1 MARDVIIATFE
12 NRNQAYEAARDI
24 DKLDDSVIRV
34 QSGAIVEKDL
44 LGNVNYLDEKGLAS
58 PWGIIGGSTGGALLG
73 ALVGTLAGPAGTMT
87 GAQVGAAAA
96 ATGGLLG
103 GTVGATVDIA
113 DTGLKE
119 DYVAAVSG
127 RLLPG
132 HAAFVAEV
140 EEHSTLP
147 VDQAVWRNGGVIFRH
162 PSTYFEV

>member
-12 NRNQAYEAARDI
+12 NRNQAYDAAKAI

-34 QSGAIVEKDL
+34 MSGAIVEKDM
-44 LGNVNYLDEKGLAS
+44 LGNVTWLDSKGLAS
-58 PWGIIGGSTGGALLG
+58 PWGTVAGGAGGALLG
-73 ALVGTLAGPAGTMT
+73 ALVGTLAGPAGTRT

-103 GTVGATVDIA
+103 GTVGATIDIA
-113 DTGLKE
+113 DAGLKE
-119 DYVAAVSG
+119 DYVAEVSG

-140 EEHSTLP
+140 EEHSTQP
-147 VDQAVWRNGGVIFRH
+147 VDEAVWSNGGVIFRF
-162 PSTYFEV
+162 PANDLLV

>member
-24 DKLDDSVIRV
+24 DKLDDSVIHV

-44 LGNVNYLDEKGLAS
+44 LGNVTLLDSKEHAS
-58 PWGIIGGSTGGALLG
+58 PWGTIGGLTGGTLLG
-73 ALVGTLAGPAGTMT
+73 ALVGTLAGPAGTLT

-103 GTVGATVDIA
+103 GTLGATIDIA

-127 RLLPG
+127 CLLPG
-132 HAAFVAEV
+132 HAALVAEV
-140 EEHSTLP
+140 DEYSTQP
-147 VDQAVWRNGGVIFRH
+147 VDEAVWRHGGVILRQPTDDF
-162 PSTYFEV
+162 VA

>member
-12 NRNQAYEAARDI
+12 NRNQAYDAARDI
-24 DKLDDSVIRV
+24 DNLDDSVIHI
-34 QSGAIVEKDL
+34 QSGGIVEKDM
-44 LGNVNYLDEKGLAS
+44 LGNVTLLDARDLTS
-58 PWGIIGGSTGGALLG
+58 PWGTIGGLTGGTVLG
-73 ALVGTLAGPAGTMT
+73 ALVGTLAGPVGTMT

-103 GTVGATVDIA
+103 GTLGATVDIA

-132 HAAFVAEV
+132 HSALVAEV
-140 EEHSTLP
+140 DETSTQP
-147 VDQAVWRNGGVIFRH
+147 VDEAVWRNGGVIFRH
-162 PSTYFEV
+162 PVEYAMV

>member
-12 NRNQAYEAARDI
+12 NRNQAYEAAREI
-24 DKLDDSVIRV
+24 DKLDDKVIHV
-34 QSGAIVEKDL
+34 EAGAIVEKDM
-44 LGNVNYLDEKGLAS
+44 LGNVTWLDSKDLTG
-58 PWGIIGGSTGGALLG
+58 PWGFIGGSTGGALLG

-96 ATGGLLG
+96 ATGGVLG
-103 GTVGATVDIA
+103 GTMGATIDLA

-119 DYVAAVSG
+119 DYIDAVTG

-140 EEHSTLP
+140 DEYSTQA
-147 VDQAVWRNGGVIFRH
+147 VDDAVWRNGGVVFRH
-162 PSTYFEV
+162 PVSYVTA